1 MVDRVVKRGK
11 TRVGVE
17 REVDVSGAG
26 QAGQRR
32 KNRHVDL
39 HCEWKGF

>member
-26 QAGQRR
+26 LLKKVREGPGSGEVRRVAG
-32 KNRHVDL
+32 
-39 HCEWKGF
+39 